1 MYNPDQHYQAHALH
15 LKDLSEQAEQC
26 QMIAALTQ
34 HRHARV
40 HAAGRWLGALWVRLG
55 TWLAHSTLRDEQP
68 MRHEAARVQKASLSE
83 LAGCTSQAC
92 ATSHPLGQP
101 VFVGFSFEPDVP
113 FSIGRNA
120 ARVGSARVLATA
132 IGDTKR
138 GRAWPF
144 L

>member
-34 HRHARV
+34 YWHARV

-68 MRHEAARVQKASLSE
+68 MRHEAARVQKASLCE
-83 LAGCTSQAC
+83 LAGCTSTAL
-92 ATSHPLGQP
+92 AGQCTKP
-101 VFVGFSFEPDVP
+101 RGQMRPAV
-113 FSIGRNA
+113 
-120 ARVGSARVLATA
+120 SARVLV
-132 IGDTKR
+132 
-138 GRAWPF
+138 GRRPLEPF
-144 L
+144 QGALRWSEIR